1 MTNIF
6 RIFIIF
12 FLFDILI
19 LNVQPLRAQELSLLS
34 ANQSISSFTLYP
46 YSIYPKNIIDTT
58 IDNSNTNGEDTLMVE
73 EKPKLLPDKISFGER
88 FFWGE
93 NGFFRGIGFAS
104 PLTPEVRKNELTVRR
119 AMLTM
124 HQIGGFLA
132 LASMIGTA
140 WTGQRTIDL
149 PKNRN
154 LRDAHQKFVLST
166 ILTYTLTASLSILSP
181 PPYIR
186 RDEGGTTSIHKT
198 LAWFHVAGMILTPII
213 GSMVSQRSAR
223 TTPGTGPTD
232 PSINQSKAR
241 FHQYA
246 GYITTLIFAA
256 SMIVI
261 TF

>member
-1 MTNIF
+1 M
-6 RIFIIF
+6 
-12 FLFDILI
+12 ILT
-19 LNVQPLRAQELSLLS
+19 LQPLKAQELYSIS
-34 ANQSISSFTLYP
+34 ANQNISAFTLYP
-46 YSIYPKNIIDTT
+46 YSVYPNNIIDST
-58 IDNSNTNGEDTLMVE
+58 IENSNSTAEDTLMVE
-73 EKPKLLPDKISFGER
+73 EKPKLLPDNMSFGER

-93 NGFFRGIGFAS
+93 KGLFRGIGIAS
-104 PLTPEVRKNELTVRR
+104 PLTPEVRKNELSVRR

-149 PKNRN
+149 PRNRN
-154 LRDAHQKFVLST
+154 LRDAHQKFILAT
-166 ILTYTLTASLSILSP
+166 IITYSLTASLSILSP

-198 LAWFHVAGMILTPII
+198 LAWFHVAGMILTPIL
-213 GSMVSQRSAR
+213 GSMVSIRGIKS
-223 TTPGTGPTD
+223 GPNID
-232 PSINQSKAR
+232 AAKAHV
-241 FHQYA
+241 HQYA
-246 GYITTLIFAA
+246 GYITTAIFAT